1 MSPAAIAKT
10 AAGLLVTGIVL
21 ALLGL
26 FPPLWILPLAV
37 GGTFTATC
45 FVAGQTCYPRFP
57 SLWVACAIMPLVTTL
72 MAFWVIEEARKIA
85 VSLVV
90 RRYDSQLRTDI
101 VTMLR
106 DRPEDYP
113 AEQAEILREER
124 LLRLDEIMAD
134 GHGTEQTYEAAVKAR
149 DYLTNQLPRERGF
162 RYRVNQTRLTRQVT
176 EKIQAATGS
185 PKPGPITVPPGGL
198 ITVLEDRAGLG
209 ARFLRHALFDLWSDR
224 EISRRAACDI
234 DEVAWILECRWGE
247 HTCLCQGRHNR
258 RWRRGNAVHG
268 RRRSPASRGS
278 AEAERFVHQTSQLKQ
293 WCWTLHLYAVQAHEI
308 RADSRVQKQGH
319 RQAALIA
326 N

>member
-45 FVAGQTCYPRFP
+45 FVAGQTCYPRYP

-247 HTCLCQGRHNR
+247 PVLEGP
-258 RWRRGNAVHG
+258 G
-268 RRRSPASRGS
+268 RRYPCDWILIRVDAGSGPTIVARESIPAFAKDDTTDDGGAETLFMGGEEARRAAIRQKLKDLSIKPAS
-278 AEAERFVHQTSQLKQ
+278 
-293 WCWTLHLYAVQAHEI
+293 
-308 RADSRVQKQGH
+308 
-319 RQAALIA
+319 
-326 N
+326 